1 MRHPPVQGCLVSFP
15 TPEILLL
22 TLNRPEKRNSVPL
35 AMSTDIIQ
43 LWKWFDAE
51 PTLRVAI
58 ITGTGESFCSGADLK
73 GMSISDFEIC
83 WGPSVEANMPST
95 RMERTQPTRH
105 RKQDDSPW
113 TGWTPSTTKREAN
126 YRCCERILSGRR
138 IRNGRQLRHR
148 HRK

>member
-1 MRHPPVQGCLVSFP
+1 MQHPPVQGCLVSFP

-35 AMSTDIIQ
+35 AMSADIIQ

-73 GMSISDFEIC
+73 GMSTSDFKYY
-83 WGPSVEANMPST
+83 WGPFV
-95 RMERTQPTRH
+95 
-105 RKQDDSPW
+105 
-113 TGWTPSTTKREAN
+113 
-126 YRCCERILSGRR
+126 
-138 IRNGRQLRHR
+138 
-148 HRK
+148 